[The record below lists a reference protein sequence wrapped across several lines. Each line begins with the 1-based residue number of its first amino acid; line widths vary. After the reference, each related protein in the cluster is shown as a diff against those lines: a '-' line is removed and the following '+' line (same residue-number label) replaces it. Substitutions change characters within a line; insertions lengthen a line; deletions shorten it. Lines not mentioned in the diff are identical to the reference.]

1 MKILVAS
8 SVLLFLVL
16 GSTNICHGQSA
27 APNSAAISGTLT
39 DPSGA
44 GISGAQISVTLKSL
58 VTDNAEPIR
67 STTAKNGHFA
77 LSLSPGRYFV
87 RVTHPS
93 FVTHEETLDLSASES
108 RTLDL
113 SLQIERLASSV
124 IVTAQAEPIQE
135 TETTAPV
142 TVIVRQDIDQR
153 LAVTLP
159 DVLLFVS
166 AIAIGRTGPEGG
178 QTSVFLGGG
187 NSSYTKVLVDGT
199 AVNEPGNAVDF
210 SNFTLD
216 NIDKVEIVR
225 GAESA
230 LYGTDAVSGVIQVF
244 THRGTTRIP
253 AFTLFGE
260 GGSFSTGRGGAQMS
274 GLLGRFDYSTAASYF
289 HTDGPGIND
298 SFLNRTLSGNFG
310 WSFSDTNQLRLS
322 LRNNTSDAGIPG
334 QIFLEPPDPDQHTAL
349 HFFSA
354 NARWNFSSGRHWRHE
369 ISGAQSYNREFIA
382 DPVQSSPADFTY
394 EASNQYNRAGLLAQ
408 SSYLLP
414 KFAATL
420 GFQYEVENASL
431 SALNGRHVRR
441 NNKGGF
447 LDLRLE
453 PLSRLSLNLGLRAE
467 GNATFGTR
475 VVPRIGASFALRRA
489 TGFWG
494 DTRFRAFYGQGIKE
508 PRFDQS
514 FGSSPCTPGNLSLKP
529 EQSKTWSAGVEQKL
543 VSDRVHASFE
553 YFYNRFS
560 DIVSFAFTPH
570 PKGCDFSGNFFNT
583 DLARARGVNITFE
596 AQALRWFNVAGN
608 YTHDDSRVLK
618 SLNPFMDP
626 SLVVGSRLIRRPAHS
641 GALIVNASF
650 RRANLNL
657 AGYFNGARAD
667 SDFRSFLAG
676 NTCFGPCLTR
686 NPGYARFDL
695 ASSYRV
701 SHGFSVYARIANL
714 FDRRYED
721 VLGYPALG
729 RDFRLGMKYTF
740 AGRE

>member
-1 MKILVAS
+1 MKVLAAS
-8 SVLLFLVL
+8 FLVL
-16 GSTNICHGQSA
+16 FLLFISADVSRSQSA
-27 APNSAAISGTLT
+27 PANATLSGTLT

-44 GISGAQISVTLKSL
+44 AISGAQISATPEGIDRAAATTPRVL
-58 VTDNAEPIR
+58 TDASGR
-67 STTAKNGHFA
+67 FS
-77 LSLSPGRYFV
+77 LSLAPGRYV
-87 RVTHPS
+87 IRVTHPS
-93 FVTHEETLDLSASES
+93 FVTHEETLDLAAGES
-108 RTLDL
+108 KTLDL
-113 SLQIERLASSV
+113 TLQIERLASTV
-124 IVTAQAEPIQE
+124 VVTAQAEPIQE
-135 TETTAPV
+135 SETTAPV
-142 TVIVRQDIDQR
+142 TVIGRQEIERRQ
-153 LAVTLP
+153 AVSLP
-159 DVLLFVS
+159 DLLLFS
-166 AIAIGRTGPEGG
+166 PAIAIGRTGPEGG

-199 AVNEPGNAVDF
+199 AANEPGNALDF

-260 GGSFSTGRGGAQMS
+260 GGRFSTGRGGAQMS

-289 HTDGPGIND
+289 QTDGPGIND

-310 WSFSDTNQLRLS
+310 WRFSDTHQLRLS

-334 QIFLEPPDPDQHTAL
+334 QILFEPPDPDQHAAL

-354 NARWNFSSGRHWRHE
+354 NARWNFTSGKHWRHE

-382 DPVQSSPADFTY
+382 DPVKDSPSDFTY
-394 EASNQYNRAGLLAQ
+394 ESINHYNRAGLLAQ

-414 KFAATL
+414 TFGATL
-420 GFQYEVENASL
+420 GFQYEVENASI

-467 GNATFGTR
+467 ANATFGTR

-489 TGFWG
+489 TAFWG

-514 FGSSPCTPGNLSLKP
+514 FGTSPCTPGNPSLKP
-529 EQSKTWSAGVEQKL
+529 EQSQTWSAGIEQKL
-543 VSDRVHASFE
+543 ASDRVRASVE
-553 YFYNRFS
+553 YFNNRFS
-560 DIVSFAFTPH
+560 NVVSFAFTPL
-570 PKGCDFSGNFFNT
+570 PKGCGFSGNFFNT
-583 DLARARGVNITFE
+583 DLARARGTNITVE
-596 AQALRWFNVAGN
+596 AQALRWLNVAGN
-608 YTHDDSRVLK
+608 YTYDDSRVLK

-626 SLVVGSRLIRRPAHS
+626 ALVVGSRLIRRPPHS
-641 GALIVNASF
+641 GALILNANV
-650 RRANLNL
+650 RRVNLNL
-657 AGYFNGARAD
+657 AGYFSGSRAD
-667 SDFRSFLAG
+667 SDFRSFLFQ

-695 ASSYRV
+695 ATAYRFDRGL
-701 SHGFSVYARIANL
+701 SFYARITNL
-714 FDRRYED
+714 FDRRYQD

-740 AGRE
+740 VGRE